1 MPYPKEPCLGAGG
14 GARVWL
20 LRSAQAGAGCAWQDG
35 ECNDV
40 GKSSLMG
47 LQAQNWQYHRG
58 EEELG
63 WFYVSFR
70 RRCPRHGQPGSPPVA
85 GQAALPAQSGR
96 ARAPASVTKPKHDSD
111 ESRSV
116 QCWGPRSSLFWP

>member
-1 MPYPKEPCLGAGG
+1 
-14 GARVWL
+14 
-20 LRSAQAGAGCAWQDG
+20 
-35 ECNDV
+35 
-40 GKSSLMG
+40 MG
-47 LQAQNWQYHRG
+47 LQAQNWQYHGG

-63 WFYVSFR
+63 WLYVSFR
-70 RRCPRHGQPGSPPVA
+70 RHCPRHGQPGSPPVA

-116 QCWGPRSSLFWP
+116 QRWGPRSSLFWP